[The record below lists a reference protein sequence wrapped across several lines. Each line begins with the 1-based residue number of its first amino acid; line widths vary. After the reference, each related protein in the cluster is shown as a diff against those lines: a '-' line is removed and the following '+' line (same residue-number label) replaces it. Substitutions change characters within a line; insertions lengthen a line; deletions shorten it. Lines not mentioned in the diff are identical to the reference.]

1 MNSTEQSSKM
11 TQTGGEPTEERR
23 ADWIDLSGHESLTPP
38 LTVVTELNEEVD
50 DNSNEEES
58 SSDSSDGDNENHS
71 ESSEEERD
79 DGEEDND
86 EEDEEEDNEDDEEE
100 DNEDDEQEDNDEDEE
115 EDNEDEEEH
124 SRKIPG
130 YWVCIVY
137 DREYWNETRNK
148 YMFTGMV
155 LEENNRWMEVDCG
168 EDEGVHVFHK
178 CNSFLDFSRDTYTDR
193 FGWTVRIHKVEY
205 DYENCRIV
213 DKTAKKNQEDSFQ
226 IPTKLEMPGVVAF
239 GYILF
244 ISLVA
249 PMFHALTKP
258 NHYMIEE
265 V

>member
-1 MNSTEQSSKM
+1 MYMNSTEQSSKM

-58 SSDSSDGDNENHS
+58 SSESSDGDNENHS
-71 ESSEEERD
+71 ESSEEECD
-79 DGEEDND
+79 DGEEDNE
-86 EEDEEEDNEDDEEE
+86 EEDEEEDNEDEDNEDDDEEE
-100 DNEDDEQEDNDEDEE
+100 DNEDD
-115 EDNEDEEEH
+115 EEH